1 MFKIAGELM
10 QEKGF
15 KFLFSGEVL
24 GQRPMSQTKPSL
36 RYVEK
41 HSGFDGYIL
50 RPLSARRLPET
61 IPEKKGWVKRE
72 DLLDLAGRSR
82 RPQIKLAKKFGITE
96 YPAPAGGCLL
106 TDKVFSRR
114 LKDFFD
120 HQSTWTEDELYLL
133 KYGRHL
139 RVNPGTKII
148 VGRTQED
155 NQNLLKYH
163 DPQQDTM
170 LKVKEYPSPITL
182 VPRGGS
188 KDILTLAAS
197 VCAGYSKAPGDVPV
211 EVLVTKPASHETITV
226 LGIPPKDFAHLMI

>member
-1 MFKIAGELM
+1 M

-82 RPQIKLAKKFGITE
+82 KAQIKLAKKFGITE

-106 TDKVFSRR
+106 TDKGFSRR

-133 KYGRHL
+133 KFGRHL
-139 RVNPGTKII
+139 RINPSTKIVI
-148 VGRTQED
+148 GRTQDD
-155 NQNLLKYH
+155 NQNLLNYH
-163 DPQQDTM
+163 DPQRDTI
-170 LKVKEYPSPITL
+170 LKVIEYPSPITL
-182 VPRGGS
+182 VPHGGT
-188 KDILTLAAS
+188 KDVLILAAS
-197 VCAGYSKAPGDVPV
+197 ICAGYSKAPSEVPV
-211 EVLVTKPASHETITV
+211 EVAATKPDGRETITV